1 MWEKTGETRR
11 GYAKTQIRVRR
22 KFAVSVLSVIIAAM
36 PESPLTVA
44 CLGPEGSFSHLLTLQ
59 RFPAAEVRLLA
70 NIGEVFDFLA
80 GCPKA
85 LGVVPI
91 ENSSGGFIIDTVD
104 RLVDERSGL
113 HILEE
118 LTLDVKLA
126 LLGRPGAAIQTIH
139 SHAMPFFHCDE
150 WLRVNYPQARRI
162 VEASTAKA
170 AEKAAVQ
177 EGAAAIGPRQNA
189 ARHGLEILHFP
200 IAGEVP
206 NITQF
211 YLLGHD
217 ENPTSTLNQ
226 RTALV
231 VELPDRPGSLC
242 RFLTPLSDAGINL
255 KRLESRPIR
264 GQPNKYRFY
273 IEIAGSP
280 AEADFQAALEQ
291 TRAEGATTRSLGS
304 YPAGRSYES

>member
-1 MWEKTGETRR
+1 MTDASHPQT
-11 GYAKTQIRVRR
+11 
-22 KFAVSVLSVIIAAM
+22 L
-36 PESPLTVA
+36 A
-44 CLGPEGSFSHLLTLQ
+44 CLGPEGSFSHLLTQ
-59 RFPAAEVRLLA
+59 MRFPDAQIQLLA
-70 NIGEVFDFLA
+70 GISEVFDFIRTH
-80 GCPKA
+80 PQA
-85 LGVVPI
+85 LGIVPI

-104 RLVDERSGL
+104 RLVDERCGL

-126 LLGRPGAAIQTIH
+126 LLGRHCAEIKTIH
-139 SHAMPFFHCDE
+139 SHAMPFFHSDE
-150 WLRVNYPQARRI
+150 WLKANYPDAKRI

-170 AEKAAVQ
+170 AEKAATQ

-189 ARHGLEILHFP
+189 QRHSLDILHFP

-211 YLLGHD
+211 FLLGHAA
-217 ENPTSTLNQ
+217 NPASTSNN

-242 RFLTPLSDAGINL
+242 RFLTPLSDSAINM

-273 IEIAGSP
+273 IEIEGSP
-280 AEADFQAALEQ
+280 ADPHVQSAL
-291 TRAEGATTRSLGS
+291 AETLNDGASIRSLGS
-304 YPAGRSYES
+304 YPAGHRFES